1 MEPTPLVN
9 KRNRAPVFVVG
20 SARSGTTL
28 LYDMLLSSGGFALY
42 LGESNIFNLL
52 APRFGDL
59 SRREIREQML
69 RVWLA
74 SSLFRVSRLRASD
87 VETKILDECRNAG
100 DFLRIVMDEVARQQG
115 AQRWAGNTPEE
126 ILHLRQIKKTI
137 PEALVIHMIR
147 DGRDVSVSLAQKRYI
162 RPFPWKERATPEIA
176 ALYWEWVLQK
186 GRDAGAEMGSDY
198 TEVRFEDLVT
208 DPRSVLQKLSGF
220 LEHDLDYDRI
230 LKNAVGAVAK
240 PNSSFKG
247 SAAGNF
253 NPVARWKQQLTPDQ
267 LRRIEGLIGAQL
279 SDLGYELAT
288 SGRADCNPLYRAYTR
303 LLYRLFFELKLESK
317 KNPIMGIFR
326 KPLIAKEIDELA
338 LVDEEAASRLHP
350 PFQPLA
356 DDATARRQSALETS
370 SEPR

>member
-1 MEPTPLVN
+1 MEPVPLLG

-59 SRREIREQML
+59 ARRANREQML
-69 RVWLA
+69 RVWLG
-74 SSLFRVSRLRASD
+74 SSLFRVSRLRARD
-87 VETKILDECRNAG
+87 VESRILDDCRNPG
-100 DFLRIVMDEVARQQG
+100 DFLRIVMDEVTRQQG

-147 DGRDVSVSLAQKRYI
+147 DGRDVSVSLSQKRYI
-162 RPFPWKERATPEIA
+162 RPFPWKERATPETA
-176 ALYWEWVLQK
+176 ALYWEWVVKK
-186 GRDAGAEMGSDY
+186 GRDAGAEMGNDY
-198 TEVRFEDLVT
+198 AEVRFEELVT

-220 LEHDLDYDRI
+220 LKHDLDYDRI

-247 SAAGNF
+247 PAAGSF
-253 NPVARWKQQLTPDQ
+253 NPVARWKQQLSTGQ
-267 LRRIEGLIGAQL
+267 LKRVEGLVGDLLAE
-279 SDLGYELAT
+279 LGYELAT
-288 SGRADCNPLYRAYTR
+288 SGRTDCNPLYRAWNR
-303 LLYRLFFELKLESK
+303 LLYRQFFELKLETK
-317 KNPIMGIFR
+317 KSQVLRKFR
-326 KPLIAKEIDELA
+326 KPLTAKDIDEVA
-338 LVDEEAASRLHP
+338 LVDEEAASRLRP
-350 PFQPLA
+350 RLESIA
-356 DDATARRQSALETS
+356 DYDIARQ
-370 SEPR
+370 

>member
-1 MEPTPLVN
+1 LEPAPLVC

-42 LGESNIFNLL
+42 LGESNIFNLV

-59 SRREIREQML
+59 ARRANREQML
-69 RVWLA
+69 RVWLG
-74 SSLFRVSRLRASD
+74 SSLFRVSRLRPSD
-87 VETKILDECRNAG
+87 VESRILDECRNAG
-100 DFLRIVMDEVARQQG
+100 DFLRIVMDEVTRQQG

-147 DGRDVSVSLAQKRYI
+147 DGRDVSVSLSQKRYI
-162 RPFPWKERATPEIA
+162 RPFPWKERATPETA
-176 ALYWEWVLQK
+176 ALYWEWVVKK

-198 TEVRFEDLVT
+198 TEVRFEELVT
-208 DPRSVLQKLSGF
+208 DPRSVLQRLSAF

-247 SAAGNF
+247 SAPGTF
-253 NPVARWKQQLTPDQ
+253 NPVARWKQQLSMDQ
-267 LRRIEGLIGAQL
+267 LTRIEGLVGDL
-279 SDLGYELAT
+279 LEDLGYQLAT
-288 SGRADCNPLYRAYTR
+288 SGRADCNPVYRAWNR
-303 LLYRLFFELKLESK
+303 LLYRQFFELKLETK
-317 KNPIMGIFR
+317 KSRTLRAFR
-326 KPLIAKEIDELA
+326 KPLTAKDIDEAA
-338 LVDEEAASRLHP
+338 LVDEEAALRLRP
-350 PFQPLA
+350 PAEPTTGH
-356 DDATARRQSALETS
+356 DIARQESIVETGP
-370 SEPR
+370 EQR